1 MSDNTV
7 KGQSYPVLEDSYLGT
22 STPAVLLPNARGEK
36 TCAITIQALGQYG
49 YAADVP
55 DGTCVGVDL
64 YVDTCP
70 EAGELGVL
78 WVSLT
83 VAEAKH
89 LRRVLKNALRS

>member
-1 MSDNTV
+1 MSDNTG

-22 STPAVLLPNARGEK
+22 NTPAVLLPTRLGEK
-36 TCAITIQALGQYG
+36 TCAITIQALGQYT
-49 YAADVP
+49 YEADVP
-55 DGTCVGVDL
+55 GGTCVSVDL

-78 WVSLT
+78 RVSLT